1 MALLRREAHSQA
13 PGKPVLFRKDVT
25 EEFWRIAGV
34 RWQTGKWHTQSTGL
48 RIRHALLLCAGNSG
62 PGFAPPARVPPPAAC
77 VARSPSNTSG
87 ASQRGFV
94 TAVLLRSLGASSS
107 RRLQA
112 GPERVAQLVRV
123 LCNLLTGLVRSW
135 DRAISGRVSHHIAS
149 LLQPAA
155 QKQPVL
161 WPKNLQ
167 LPVRPKQQ
175 RLQPAL
181 LWS

>member
-1 MALLRREAHSQA
+1 MANREVAHA
-13 PGKPVLFRKDVT
+13 VHRFAHTACPAALC
-25 EEFWRIAGV
+25 
-34 RWQTGKWHTQSTGL
+34 WQQRAGL
-48 RIRHALLLCAGNSG
+48 RPPSACA
-62 PGFAPPARVPPPAAC
+62 PTCAC

-135 DRAISGRVSHHIAS
+135 DRAISGGVSHHIAS
-149 LLQPAA
+149 LLQPSSTETTCPVA
-155 QKQPVL
+155 QKPSAACA
-161 WPKNLQ
+161 
-167 LPVRPKQQ
+167 PKQ
-175 RLQPAL
+175 PASATRPAMEL
-181 LWS
+181 ML